1 MSMIE
6 ITGLNLSF
14 GTGAALN
21 AVLHD
26 VDLSVA
32 EGEAFGLVGSPV
44 RARPP
49 CCVAWPDSTS
59 TGPDNCKSPA
69 GR

>member
-6 ITGLNLSF
+6 IAGLNLSF
-14 GTGAALN
+14 GSGAALN

-49 CCVAWPDSTS
+49 CCAAWPGSTS
-59 TGPDNCKSPA
+59 IGTDNCGSQGKP
-69 GR
+69 